1 MKKFLMLLAAL
12 AMGASI
18 FFGLLNKKFLEETK
32 SELDSVNG
40 RISQVTGELGE
51 TEDKLVTAE
60 EEEGQAKDARDQ
72 ISAQVEGVRQ
82 NLKIAANSLDKLE
95 DEFTKAEVEKKEV
108 AIAVKK
114 AFPDGQV
121 KTADELRMVLT
132 MLKEQLTDKQNAK
145 AEYEAQLAAAAQE
158 KKSMTAKVKE
168 EEGYQL
174 KRAQRLQLNGMV
186 ATVIAVNNEWGFV
199 MVNAGKQHGV
209 DADAS
214 LLVRRGNSRIA
225 RLRIAGIQDRM
236 TVANVVEDSIAS
248 GLSVQPGDQVIF
260 ESIAP

>member
-1 MKKFLMLLAAL
+1 MKKFMMLLAAL

-32 SELDSVNG
+32 NELDGVNAD
-40 RISQVTGELGE
+40 ISKVTTELGE
-51 TEDKLVTAE
+51 VEDKLVTAK
-60 EEEGQAKDARDQ
+60 EEEGQAKDARNQ
-72 ISAQVEGVRQ
+72 ASADVEGVRQ
-82 NLKIAANSLDKLE
+82 NLKIAANSLDKIK
-95 DEFTKAEVEKKEV
+95 DEFAKIEVEKQEI

-114 AFPDGQV
+114 TFPDGQV
-121 KTADELRMVLT
+121 KTADELRMKLT

-145 AEYEAQLAAAAQE
+145 AEYEAQLDEAAKQ
-158 KKSMTAKVKE
+158 KKEMTAKVKQE
-168 EEGYQL
+168 EEFQR

-199 MVNAGKQHGV
+199 MVNAGRQHGV
-209 DADAS
+209 EANAS

-236 TVANVVEDSIAS
+236 TVANVVEDTVSS

-260 ESIAP
+260 ENAP